1 MSEKNRGLPL
11 DFLGKMKKLEEK
23 KEDEVFEETPEWRKR
38 RLLTLVRSGVFYFL
52 DELVREQKNLGI
64 TDDEIRENVF
74 VGLEMRKHKIHE
86 MHNPNPLFERAAEE
100 YTKLEEKLEQL
111 SPQEILEETKNIA
124 KRVTPPPP

>member
-1 MSEKNRGLPL
+1 MSEKNRGPPL

-86 MHNPNPLFERAAEE
+86 MRNPNPLFEKAAEE
-100 YTKLEEKLEQL
+100 YTKLEEKLERL
-111 SPQEILEETKNIA
+111 SPQEILEETKSIA
-124 KRVTPPPP
+124 KRVIPPPP